1 MAGKGD
7 KRRDGDSD
15 KLRNNWDRIF
25 GPSGDEDVDTS
36 DAEPFHIRNAR
47 ALKMKDLEYK
57 QKLAEE
63 KLRKQ
68 KEFLDKLDK

>member
-25 GPSGDEDVDTS
+25 GSSGDEDVDTS